1 MVCVK
6 YTEKHFVRSLYKE
19 VAMKRIRDRIIAHE
33 LEEKTGKKIE
43 YILPEDIFGI
53 KELEFVNKEKLI
65 QFKDMSDF
73 EFLDKLN
80 SNVNIYFEGID
91 LTDILFTFA
100 NGVNK
105 VVIKNCKIDGLNIRV
120 GDKEKGYYLE
130 LNKVRNDSEI
140 KLDEQ
145 MPECAELVVIG
156 KATTELTRGFTVEE
170 ITDKM
175 KELVPEYMTL
185 SADKQVILL
194 KKQGYLS
201 IYPQHIDITGID
213 KLKLLKRIHLSY
225 MEINEIKFSE
235 IKKYTKDIRVL
246 DEIYFEE
253 CTFNEAPVLYKQPVR
268 RLVVNDCN
276 VIRKELLPNF
286 VRVEAIEV
294 RDTKGAELPKLNEPK
309 LLKGLKFVSSEVN
322 LKKIANVKALET
334 LIILDQELDNLHFA
348 KKLKHLKKLV
358 VTQGKVKDTSVL
370 KKLKKL
376 EYIEV
381 AADDLTAA
389 YNELFI

>member
-1 MVCVK
+1 
-6 YTEKHFVRSLYKE
+6 
-19 VAMKRIRDRIIAHE
+19 MKRIRDRIIARE

-43 YILPEDIFGI
+43 YILAEDIFRI
-53 KELEFVNKEKLI
+53 QELSFVNKERI
-65 QFKDMSDF
+65 AQFKDMADF

-80 SNVNIYFEGID
+80 PNVHIYFEGMD
-91 LTDILFTFA
+91 LTGTTFTFE
-100 NGVNK
+100 NNVGSI
-105 VVIKNCKIDGLNIRV
+105 VIKNCRIDGLNIRV
-120 GDKEKGYYLE
+120 GDKDKGYYLE
-130 LNKVRNDSEI
+130 LNKVKNDSEI

-145 MPECAELVVIG
+145 MPECTELVVIG

-175 KELVPEYMTL
+175 KELVPEYMEL
-185 SADKQVILL
+185 GADKQIALL
-194 KKQGYLS
+194 EKQGYLS
-201 IYPQHIDITGID
+201 IYPQRVNITGID

-225 MEINEIKFSE
+225 MEINEIRFSE
-235 IKKYTKDIRVL
+235 IRKYTKDIRVL

-268 RLVVNDCN
+268 RLVINDCN
-276 VIRKELLPNF
+276 VKRKELLPNF
-286 VRVEAIEV
+286 VQVEAIEV

-309 LLKGLKFVSSEVN
+309 LLKGLKFVASEVN

-334 LIILDQELDNLHFA
+334 LIILDQELENVHFA
-348 KKLKHLKKLV
+348 KKLKHLKTLV
-358 VTQGKVKDTSVL
+358 VTRGMVKDTSIL

-381 AADDLTAA
+381 DADDMNAK
-389 YNELFI
+389 YNELFV

>member
-1 MVCVK
+1 
-6 YTEKHFVRSLYKE
+6 
-19 VAMKRIRDRIIAHE
+19 MKRIRDRIIARE

-43 YILPEDIFGI
+43 YILAEDIFRI
-53 KELEFVNKEKLI
+53 QELSFVNKERI
-65 QFKDMSDF
+65 AQFKDMADF

-80 SNVNIYFEGID
+80 PNVHIYFEGMD
-91 LTDILFTFA
+91 LTGTTFTFE
-100 NGVNK
+100 NNVGSI
-105 VVIKNCKIDGLNIRV
+105 VIKNCRIDGLNIRV

-130 LNKVRNDSEI
+130 LNKVKNDSEI

-145 MPECAELVVIG
+145 MPECTELVVIG

-175 KELVPEYMTL
+175 KELVPEYMEL
-185 SADKQVILL
+185 GADKQIALL
-194 KKQGYLS
+194 EKQGYLS
-201 IYPQHIDITGID
+201 IYPQRVNITGID

-225 MEINEIKFSE
+225 MEINEIRFSE
-235 IKKYTKDIRVL
+235 IRKYTKDIRVL

-268 RLVVNDCN
+268 RLVINDCN
-276 VIRKELLPNF
+276 VKRKELLPNF
-286 VRVEAIEV
+286 VQVEAIEV

-309 LLKGLKFVSSEVN
+309 LLKGLKFVASEVN

-334 LIILDQELDNLHFA
+334 LIILDQELENVHFA
-348 KKLKHLKKLV
+348 KKLKHLKTLV
-358 VTQGKVKDTSVL
+358 VTRGMVKDTSIL

-381 AADDLTAA
+381 DADDMNAK
-389 YNELFI
+389 YNELFV

>member
-1 MVCVK
+1 
-6 YTEKHFVRSLYKE
+6 
-19 VAMKRIRDRIIAHE
+19 MKRIRDRIIARE

-43 YILPEDIFGI
+43 YILAEDIFRI
-53 KELEFVNKEKLI
+53 QELSFVNKERI
-65 QFKDMSDF
+65 AQFKDMADF

-80 SNVNIYFEGID
+80 PNVHIYFEGMD
-91 LTDILFTFA
+91 LTGTTFTFE
-100 NGVNK
+100 NNVGSI
-105 VVIKNCKIDGLNIRV
+105 VIKNCRIDGLNIRV

-130 LNKVRNDSEI
+130 LNKVKNDSEI

-145 MPECAELVVIG
+145 MPECTELVVIG

-175 KELVPEYMTL
+175 KELVPEYMEL
-185 SADKQVILL
+185 GADKQIALL

-201 IYPQHIDITGID
+201 IYPQRVNITGID

-225 MEINEIKFSE
+225 MEINEIRFSE
-235 IKKYTKDIRVL
+235 IRKYTKDIRVL

-268 RLVVNDCN
+268 RLVINDCN
-276 VIRKELLPNF
+276 VKRKELLPNF
-286 VRVEAIEV
+286 VQVEAIEV

-309 LLKGLKFVSSEVN
+309 LLKGLKFVASEVN

-334 LIILDQELDNLHFA
+334 LIILDQELENVHFA
-348 KKLKHLKKLV
+348 KKLKHLKTLV
-358 VTQGKVKDTSVL
+358 VTRGMVKDTSIL

-381 AADDLTAA
+381 DADDMNAK
-389 YNELFI
+389 YNELFV